1 MVVRRELLVGLGAFA
16 AFASLAIG
24 VGQTS
29 DDATIRSF
37 SLLVALGAGG
47 GMSALVAL
55 AYHLSLGPRG
65 QRYEPVAGDAG
76 AWGVAEMEDE
86 ARPR

>member
-1 MVVRRELLVGLGAFA
+1 MAVRRELIVGLLAFVAFA
-16 AFASLAIG
+16 TVALTIG
-24 VGQTS
+24 FRS

-47 GMSALVAL
+47 SMSVMVAL

-65 QRYEPVAGDAG
+65 ARYEPVAGDAG
-76 AWGVAEMEDE
+76 AWGVAEMEDDT
-86 ARPR
+86 R